1 MYSQWGNRLVE
12 SQDSFT
18 VQTCDQIAGE
28 FGRLFAPLAAAGRG
42 GPGDLRYQHVKSVND
57 QLEQWHSEILGQT
70 QRTYQASHSTC
81 QIQFCN
87 VADPGSGA
95 FLPLDPGSD
104 MEINQDP
111 VSGMNIPDHISESL
125 GNSFLR

>member
-18 VQTCDQIAGE
+18 VQTCGQIAGE

-42 GPGDLRYQHVKSVND
+42 SGDLRYQHVKSVND

-70 QRTYQASHSTC
+70 QRTYQA
-81 QIQFCN
+81 
-87 VADPGSGA
+87 
-95 FLPLDPGSD
+95 
-104 MEINQDP
+104 
-111 VSGMNIPDHISESL
+111 
-125 GNSFLR
+125 

>member
-42 GPGDLRYQHVKSVND
+42 GSGDLRYQHVKSVND

-70 QRTYQASHSTC
+70 QRTYQALHSTC
-81 QIQFCN
+81 QIQFCSIP
-87 VADPGSGA
+87 DPGAGA
-95 FLPLDPGSD
+95 FWPLDPGSE
-104 MEINQDP
+104 MGQYFP
-111 VSGMNIPDHISESL
+111 VP
-125 GNSFLR
+125 R

>member
-42 GPGDLRYQHVKSVND
+42 GSGDLRYQHVKSLND

-70 QRTYQASHSTC
+70 QRTYQAYNSTC

-95 FLPLDPGSD
+95 FSPLNPGS
-104 MEINQDP
+104 EIEKYFSRAL
-111 VSGMNIPDHISESL
+111 VTIY
-125 GNSFLR
+125 